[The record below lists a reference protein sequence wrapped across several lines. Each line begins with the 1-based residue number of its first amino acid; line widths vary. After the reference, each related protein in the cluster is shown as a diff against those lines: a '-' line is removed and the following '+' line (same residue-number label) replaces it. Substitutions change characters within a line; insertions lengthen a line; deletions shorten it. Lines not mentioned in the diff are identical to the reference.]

1 MAAVGG
7 DCCAPQATAAGVK
20 ETEAV
25 SALEKKLKAGPRLS
39 QKETVEMAIATLQ
52 VNFCACLWVWRCGG
66 VEERGREGW
75 GGTTYLP
82 AVHAAY
88 SSCRFPLQHVLGEDL
103 KAGDIEVG
111 LASSA
116 GEEGGRFRM
125 LAAAE
130 LEEALTAI
138 SERD

>member
-66 VEERGREGW
+66 VEVWRKGAGRDGEGQP
-75 GGTTYLP
+75 T
-82 AVHAAY
+82 
-88 SSCRFPLQHVLGEDL
+88 SLQC
-103 KAGDIEVG
+103 
-111 LASSA
+111 
-116 GEEGGRFRM
+116 M
-125 LAAAE
+125 LLIHRVVSRCSTCWAR
-130 LEEALTAI
+130 T
-138 SERD
+138 

>member
-66 VEERGREGW
+66 VEVWRCGGKGQGGMGRDN
-75 GGTTYLP
+75 LP
-82 AVHAAY
+82 PCSACCLFIV
-88 SSCRFPLQHVLGEDL
+88 SFP
-103 KAGDIEVG
+103 
-111 LASSA
+111 
-116 GEEGGRFRM
+116 
-125 LAAAE
+125 AAARAGRGPE
-130 LEEALTAI
+130 G
-138 SERD
+138 R